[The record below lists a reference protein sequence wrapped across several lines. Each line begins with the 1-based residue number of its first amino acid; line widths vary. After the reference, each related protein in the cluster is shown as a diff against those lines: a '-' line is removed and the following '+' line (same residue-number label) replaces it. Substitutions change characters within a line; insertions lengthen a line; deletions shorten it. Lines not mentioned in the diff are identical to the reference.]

1 MSTHADT
8 PHPLPSHQHPRPP
21 QDAQA
26 TTTLA
31 IPTGRIACEG
41 CAAIVERR
49 LRTSPHVLGVH
60 VDAEHQVAHVQVDE
74 GMVTAEA
81 LANSSP

>member
-1 MSTHADT
+1 MSTHAHT
-8 PHPLPSHQHPRPP
+8 PHSSPPQPRPHPP
-21 QDAQA
+21 QDGQA
-26 TTTLA
+26 ATTLA